1 MMPVSVDEAYLE
13 LAPGSDG
20 VACAQRIRQRIMDAT
35 RCPASAG
42 ISCNMLLA
50 RLATKKAKPNGQYLL
65 SWDDAPAYLAAL
77 PVGDL
82 PGVGYDLVQR
92 LNAKTIHT
100 CTDLMQYPLP
110 ALKVSLHRLRQ
121 LAACSRQH
129 FPKSGGLSRATPL
142 VSRFPSPCSGRPRA
156 RSCTTRAGASTTVRW
171 RWSPCASRWPRT

>member
-1 MMPVSVDEAYLE
+1 MSPPCSPLSPCTVVEPPVLPCLCLLQESAKVMPVSVDEAYLE

-20 VACAQRIRQRIMDAT
+20 VACAQRLRQRIMDAT

-92 LNAKTIHT
+92 LNAKSINT
-100 CTDLMQYPLP
+100 CTDLLQYPLP
-110 ALKVSLHRLRQ
+110 ALKVRSHRRRQ
-121 LAACSRQH
+121 LPAYA
-129 FPKSGGLSRATPL
+129 
-142 VSRFPSPCSGRPRA
+142 
-156 RSCTTRAGASTTVRW
+156 
-171 RWSPCASRWPRT
+171 